1 MVSQLLELQ
10 SFAAMKI
17 LNYTCEDM
25 VQAEGR
31 EELMQSLSSTARE
44 EISML
49 QCFFIN
55 FTSTR
60 RDPYEN
66 MDAFCDYVKTLID
79 FNVSKA
85 QEVMLKES

>member
-31 EELMQSLSSTARE
+31 EELMQSLSSTEHVKKSPCFNAFLL
-44 EISML
+44 ISPLLEGILTRTWMP
-49 QCFFIN
+49 FVI
-55 FTSTR
+55 TSR
-60 RDPYEN
+60 R
-66 MDAFCDYVKTLID
+66 
-79 FNVSKA
+79 
-85 QEVMLKES
+85 